1 MPALPVSD
9 WQASLDQMEAALGNA
24 LTALDRYQ
32 AGWERMLQSSAAPA
46 PTPAGSLELKL
57 REWDAR
63 LIAAAELADS
73 VERELNDRQAAVGRW
88 QESIKLWHAGQ
99 A

>member
-32 AGWERMLQSSAAPA
+32 AGWERMLQSRTAPA
-46 PTPAGSLELKL
+46 PAGSLELKL

-88 QESIKLWHAGQ
+88 QESIKLWQAGQ